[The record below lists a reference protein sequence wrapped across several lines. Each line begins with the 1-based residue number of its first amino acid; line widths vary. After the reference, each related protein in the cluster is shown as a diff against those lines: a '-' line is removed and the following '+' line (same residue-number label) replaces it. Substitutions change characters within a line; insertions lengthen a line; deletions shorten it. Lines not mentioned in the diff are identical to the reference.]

1 MDRQSLGPMT
11 WDGLKDF
18 LDGLEEFG
26 ELKLISTCFLW
37 SRTIHWMEPPWKWRS
52 KSEAGGGLKV

>member
-11 WDGLKDF
+11 WDSLKDF

-37 SRTIHWMEPPWKWRS
+37 SRTIHWMEPLIV
-52 KSEAGGGLKV
+52 G